1 MLAEDASRF
10 RERFVDWGRYG
21 ISAFEANSRAEIDA
35 ICQTCLVRFSTVVV
49 FERNSVELAGVD
61 IVATFRR
68 PHVTLCHERLDALVA
83 GLLHCEHRVLENPY
97 NVPDDGM

>member
-1 MLAEDASRF
+1 MATERVPRIRLRGV
-10 RERFVDWGRYG
+10 REESVFVIRG
-21 ISAFEANSRAEIDA
+21 
-35 ICQTCLVRFSTVVV
+35 
-49 FERNSVELAGVD
+49 VE

-83 GLLHCEHRVLENPY
+83 GLLRCEHRVLENPY